1 MLRSKEDL
9 FKFALISMILAQPLR
24 PQGDRDHAFHKFVS
38 PLPIKLA
45 QLF

>member
-24 PQGDRDHAFHKFVS
+24 PQWDRDHS